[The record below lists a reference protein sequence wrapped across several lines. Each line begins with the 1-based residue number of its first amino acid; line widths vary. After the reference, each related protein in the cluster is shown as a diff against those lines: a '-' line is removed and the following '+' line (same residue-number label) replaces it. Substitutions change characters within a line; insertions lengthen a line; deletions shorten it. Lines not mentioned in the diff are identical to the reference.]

1 MTFSEFLNAIFTP
14 INPIIN
20 LTSNVI
26 NGLMDNYIFLIIL
39 YVLITYLV
47 IENLGQIINLIKN
60 MFGGKNVSNA
70 KNTIFQ
76 RFVIILTTKIKEN
89 ENRG

>member
-60 MFGGKNVSNA
+60 IFTRKTESSKNKE
-70 KNTIFQ
+70 KNKTNI
-76 RFVIILTTKIKEN
+76 E
-89 ENRG
+89 